1 MIGDNQMYTSIP
13 FKNGTT
19 ARVFLEKGMR
29 DLAKQDRDCG
39 TESGKWDDASASS
52 QPI

>member
-19 ARVFLEKGMR
+19 ARVFWKRECEIWQTG
-29 DLAKQDRDCG
+29 QRDCG